1 MNHANIFSLL
11 AIAAI
16 ILMTLYPSIGG
27 LTIMISLFFLL
38 GLPHGALDIVLG
50 KEMLYG
56 YFGKKWWIPFSVAYL
71 CLSFAVIALW
81 TLWPFLSFILFLLI
95 SVFHFG
101 FGDAVE
107 KYPIRSIEGIAR
119 GLIPITTPAFFY
131 PYQFQTIIQSTL
143 STHDAALITSFL
155 SQLFMPNFIL
165 VAILSLGLIV
175 KKKISYAFELVVIL
189 GVFIALA
196 PFQAFLIYFCFLH
209 SIRHTLMIMKET
221 HKSLRSIA
229 ISAILPTLFSAIFLI
244 GLYYILRSKETD
256 LDTMYYL
263 FFMGIAALTFPHMLL
278 VEGLYSIKNSSK
290 EVQKEG

>member
-1 MNHANIFSLL
+1 MNHSGIFSLI

-16 ILMTLYPSIGG
+16 FLMSLYPSIGG
-27 LTIMISLFFLL
+27 LTILLSLFFLL

-50 KEMLYG
+50 KELLYG
-56 YFGKKWWIPFSVAYL
+56 YFGNKWWIPFTMAYL
-71 CLSFAVIALW
+71 YLSFAVIALW
-81 TLWPFLSFILFLLI
+81 TLWPFLSFILFLVI

-107 KYPIRSIEGIAR
+107 KDPIRSIEGITR
-119 GLIPITTPAFFY
+119 GLIPITTPAYFY

-143 STHDAALITSFL
+143 STDDAAMITSFL
-155 SQLFMPNFIL
+155 THLFIPNFIL
-165 VAILSLGLIV
+165 IALFTIGLII
-175 KKKISYAFELVVIL
+175 KKKISYAFELVAFL

-221 HKSLRSIA
+221 HKPLQSIA

-278 VEGLYSIKNSSK
+278 VEGLYTIRNSSIRIK
-290 EVQKEG
+290 AEG